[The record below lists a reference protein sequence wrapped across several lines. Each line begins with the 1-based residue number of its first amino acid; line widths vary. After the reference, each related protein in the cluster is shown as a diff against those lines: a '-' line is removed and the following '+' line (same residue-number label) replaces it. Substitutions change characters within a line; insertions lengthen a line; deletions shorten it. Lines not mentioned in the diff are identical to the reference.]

1 MDINADNVVD
11 SEIEDLTENTDDGKL
26 VWDDSHLEAFIICM
40 EEEVY
45 GGNRNNTTFTP
56 NGWKNIRKG
65 MSRRTGKNYELKQ
78 LKSKFN
84 HLRVD
89 YRAFMSLLG
98 ETGVG
103 YNAETGMIVVE
114 NERWTRLIK
123 VNSQYGKYRKKPCNH
138 FDKLTTVFGGTHA
151 TGAHVHTSYS
161 PPILNQTPAH
171 HEGTQSSFDL
181 NDDFAELGGHEFS
194 PSPDPRGKKLR
205 RESFASTMD
214 RVMEKMSEASREKT
228 ERIER
233 AIVVSSSSN
242 MKTGQEAGQVEVNS
256 PDKTKGDFKLCC
268 YILNKLE
275 GVDMKQY
282 AKVTQMLRNDE
293 LWRDFFFNDLPDE
306 KRVGWINGV

>member
-65 MSRRTGKNYELKQ
+65 LSRRTGKNYELKQ

-103 YNAETGMIVVE
+103 YNAETGIVVVE

-123 VNSQYGKYRKKPCNH
+123 VNSQYGKYRTKPCNH

-151 TGAHVHTSYS
+151 TGAH
-161 PPILNQTPAH
+161 
-171 HEGTQSSFDL
+171 GTWRIIFKYDTT
-181 NDDFAELGGHEFS
+181 NPGVATRGYGMELGES
-194 PSPDPRGKKLR
+194 YLR
-205 RESFASTMD
+205 W
-214 RVMEKMSEASREKT
+214 VK
-228 ERIER
+228 
-233 AIVVSSSSN
+233 
-242 MKTGQEAGQVEVNS
+242 
-256 PDKTKGDFKLCC
+256 
-268 YILNKLE
+268 NKL
-275 GVDMKQY
+275 D
-282 AKVTQMLRNDE
+282 N
-293 LWRDFFFNDLPDE
+293 F
-306 KRVGWINGV
+306 